1 MSGRLGPVGDDTLG
15 GSGVDLGDVGVCDDA
30 MFVELATG
38 VLAGEGRTT
47 ALGSDSPLSRV

>member
-15 GSGVDLGDVGVCDDA
+15 GSGVDLGDDA